1 MFESTTDAGTLA
13 GQLRMRRL
21 RRTGALRAL
30 VRETTLSVDNFIH
43 PLFIAAGKNIERPIG
58 SMAGHSQLSIDKLD
72 AEIDTLLALRIP
84 AVLLF
89 GIRSEDTRLNSSHPR
104 LSRMPSSA

>member
-1 MFESTTDAGTLA
+1 MFESTTYAGTLA

-58 SMAGHSQLSIDKLD
+58 SMAGHSQLSIDKLFVRHFRYLKQMG
-72 AEIDTLLALRIP
+72 AGERAPFENYMHKPTP
-84 AVLLF
+84 
-89 GIRSEDTRLNSSHPR
+89 P
-104 LSRMPSSA
+104 